1 MYHDPKPIT
10 SEPIWPDHVQRGDVV
25 RFRFPVAEEDGE
37 KPKLRPCLILETGTL
52 NGRRSVTLAYG
63 TSAHPKRNYGYEV
76 IVKDKAAMRAAGL
89 TKPTRFVAIRRITV
103 STEHPGFE
111 PLCGTPVIGR
121 LDAPLLQRMVAVRA
135 RLWAEHDIAAER
147 DLERRR
153 WRSPRPGSPVRY
165 RHTRRSR
172 GSHLGDGMRHPR
184 RHDPKTVHDAS
195 PENVSVD
202 VWATQFKAWQANDL
216 CMALPALDDLRDL
229 LQTIQDPCAARRM
242 LGELSKGQ

>member
-10 SEPIWPDHVQRGDVV
+10 SEPIWPSSVQRGDVV

-37 KPKLRPCLILETGTL
+37 TPKLRPCLVLETGTL

-76 IVKDKAAMRAAGL
+76 IVKGKTSMRAAGL

-103 STEHPGFE
+103 STEHRGFV

-121 LDAPLLQRMVAVRA
+121 LDAPLLQRMDAVRA
-135 RLWAEHDIAAER
+135 RLWAEHDIAAGRRHER

-153 WRSPRPGSPVRY
+153 WQQEE
-165 RHTRRSR
+165 RRIR
-172 GSHLGDGMRHPR
+172 I
-184 RHDPKTVHDAS
+184 
-195 PENVSVD
+195 ENR
-202 VWATQFKAWQANDL
+202 ARQAAEAAKADSL
-216 CMALPALDDLRDL
+216 KKG
-229 LQTIQDPCAARRM
+229 AARA
-242 LGELSKGQ
+242 